1 MWRKFGQ
8 HHDNNTC
15 VASSFT
21 GKSAVG
27 RQLDSYKFVKG
38 WSVCGMMK
46 IVAWELPVHYQKFS
60 QCNNDLSSE
69 NALRCSTAKQ

>member
-21 GKSAVG
+21 GKSA
-27 RQLDSYKFVKG
+27 
-38 WSVCGMMK
+38 

-60 QCNNDLSSE
+60 QCNNDLGSE
-69 NALRCSTAKQ
+69 NTLRCSTAKQ